1 MRLGFAEQRPDFVF
15 SENKALVAQGIEH
28 RFPKPG
34 VGGSNPPEG
43 AVKITVSET
52 GTEFVTHN

>member
-1 MRLGFAEQRPDFVF
+1 MICFTEHRFAVHRTNVVF
-15 SENKALVAQGIEH
+15 LENNALVAQGIEH

-43 AVKITVSET
+43 TKVCM
-52 GTEFVTHN
+52 